1 MTIARDTMTL
11 FNKKRDGRTGTTLLI
26 PTVFRGGCLFSRTE
40 GAHLVKGGAEVS
52 REARCLLFE
61 HADNGGKPYLPAH
74 LWEALRPGGPVRPLG
89 LETLPMAGMEGSA
102 AISIYF
108 GWTLQAGDYFIQG
121 EVSGYC
127 LDLASLKQTA
137 GEENVYAITSFSDSL
152 AGSSAVRHYVLEG
165 K

>member
-74 LWEALRPGGPVRPLG
+74 LWEALRPGGPVRPLC
-89 LETLPMAGMEGSA
+89 LETLPMAGMGESA

-121 EVSGYC
+121 EVSENC
-127 LDLASLKQTA
+127 PDLASLKQAA
-137 GEENVYAITSFSDSL
+137 GAENVYAITSFSDSL